1 MKIQG
6 TKIRGLKLYSS
17 AATVE
22 PDSYFDL
29 VTLLLPGNGTNG
41 SQNNTFLDSS
51 TNNLTIT
58 RNGNP
63 TQGTFSPFSQTGWS
77 VFVNSAGSST
87 STMKGLT
94 TPNSTLFDMVNGGTV
109 ECWVYLTQYPAAGA
123 PYFNSAFLFSFYGAA
138 LSAGSKYYGMSIVN
152 TGALSIIRDY
162 GGSNTDNTSSTII
175 PLNTWTHIAWS
186 RISGSNYFFVN
197 GTDITSTFTNP
208 TLSGAWPA
216 PTTDYQLYIGLG
228 AYLFNIYTY
237 IGDFNGYISNFRVVK
252 GSAVYSASFTPPTQP
267 LTAVSGTSLLTCQS
281 NRYIDNSTNA
291 LAITPLNT
299 PSVQPFSP
307 FNPDA
312 AYSTTSVGGSGYFD
326 GTGDFL
332 TYSPSTSNQFGTGSF
347 TVEAWYYPFSAPT
360 GVAAAYIYDARTA
373 SVTST
378 WILGCR
384 LNGTGAA
391 ANLLGWYNGSATLEG
406 SALTL
411 NAWNHVV
418 YVRNSITNT
427 GSLFLNGTR
436 TATQTDTTN
445 YSSTGATATIGS
457 RYTNTDLL
465 YGYLQDLRVVK
476 GTAVYDASA
485 TSITVPTAPLT
496 AITNTSLLLNYTN
509 GGITDAAAKN
519 VLETVG
525 GAAISTA
532 QSKFG
537 GSSMYFDGTG
547 DYLTI
552 PNNVL
557 FALGTG
563 DFTIECWVYSI
574 AGSNNGV
581 WQLASSA
588 FPGSAGLAVA
598 ANGGAWTVYYGST
611 SQGHG
616 FGSIGTG
623 TWQHVALVRQSGS
636 LYIYSNGVKY
646 TVAASD
652 TTNYTYTTLVIGGY
666 YSTSFL
672 WNGYI
677 NDLRITRGYA
687 RYTANFTPPT
697 SAFPTQ

>member
-6 TKIRGLKLYSS
+6 VRLQGTKLVPSGV
-17 AATVE
+17 AADE
-22 PDSYFDL
+22 YFNL
-29 VTLLLPGNGTNG
+29 VSLLLPGNGTNG
-41 SQNNTFLDSS
+41 AQNNTFLDSS
-51 TNNLTIT
+51 TNNFTVT
-58 RNGNP
+58 RNGNT

-138 LSAGSKYYGMSIVN
+138 LSGGSKYYGMSIVN

-216 PTTDYQLYIGLG
+216 STTDYQLYIGLG

-299 PSVQPFSP
+299 PSVQAFAPFDP
-307 FNPDA
+307 TA
-312 AYSTTSVGGSGYFD
+312 AYSAATVGGSAYFD
-326 GTGDFL
+326 GTGDYL
-332 TYSPSTSNQFGTGSF
+332 TAPYNSAWDFGTGDFTIESWLYRTALGVVVIAASF
-347 TVEAWYYPFSAPT
+347 TNSGNDGWSFEINSSNQITFYAESAFVATSTATIPANTWTHVAVSRSGTTLRLFIDGAVATTVTYSTSIAGFSGLLAISATAT
-360 GVAAAYIYDARTA
+360 GVAPF
-373 SVTST
+373 V
-378 WILGCR
+378 
-384 LNGTGAA
+384 
-391 ANLLGWYNGSATLEG
+391 
-406 SALTL
+406 
-411 NAWNHVV
+411 
-418 YVRNSITNT
+418 
-427 GSLFLNGTR
+427 
-436 TATQTDTTN
+436 
-445 YSSTGATATIGS
+445 
-457 RYTNTDLL
+457 
-465 YGYLQDLRVVK
+465 GYQSNFRVVK
-476 GTAVYDASA
+476 GTAVYTSA
-485 TSITVPTAPLT
+485 FVPPTAPLT
-496 AITNTSLLLNYTN
+496 NITNTGFLLSCTN
-509 GGITDAAAKN
+509 AGIPDATAKN

-525 GAAISTA
+525 SAQISTA

-537 GSSMYFDGTG
+537 GSSMSFDGSG
-547 DYLTI
+547 DYLTF
-552 PNNVL
+552 PSSQD
-557 FALGTG
+557 FALGST
-563 DFTIECWVYSI
+563 DFTVEYWINTAASADDGILQISTTPGGFATSYTNGLMMAVVSGVLYY
-574 AGSNNGV
+574 ALGGSSVNTSTTINNGNWRHIAMSRSGSSLKIFV
-581 WQLASSA
+581 DGTQVSSA
-588 FPGSAGLAVA
+588 TNSNSV
-598 ANGGAWTVYYGST
+598 
-611 SQGHG
+611 
-616 FGSIGTG
+616 TG
-623 TWQHVALVRQSGS
+623 TYLV
-636 LYIYSNGVKY
+636 V
-646 TVAASD
+646 
-652 TTNYTYTTLVIGGY
+652 GGY
-666 YSTSFL
+666 YSTSFTL
-672 WNGYI
+672 NGYI

-697 SAFPTQ
+697 TAFPVQ

>member
-41 SQNNTFLDSS
+41 AQNNTFLDSS
-51 TNNLTIT
+51 TNNFTVT
-58 RNGNP
+58 RNGNT

-138 LSAGSKYYGMSIVN
+138 LSGGSKYYGMSIVN

-216 PTTDYQLYIGLG
+216 STTDYQLYIGLG
-228 AYLFNIYTY
+228 AYLYNVYTY

-299 PSVQPFSP
+299 PSVQAFAPFDP
-307 FNPDA
+307 A
-312 AYSTTSVGGSGYFD
+312 TAYSTATVGGSGYFD
-326 GTGDFL
+326 GTGDYL
-332 TYSPSTSNQFGTGSF
+332 TVADNTAFEFGSGDFTIEGWFYALSVASDTTIVSKWTATGTANSNSWLLFVTS
-347 TVEAWYYPFSAPT
+347 
-360 GVAAAYIYDARTA
+360 GVATFW
-373 SVTST
+373 TST
-378 WILGCR
+378 
-384 LNGTGAA
+384 
-391 ANLLGWYNGSATLEG
+391 NGSAVDVNISGGTVTVN
-406 SALTL
+406 S
-411 NAWNHVV
+411 WNHIAVS
-418 YVRNSITNT
+418 RSGNT
-427 GSLFLNGTR
+427 YSLYLNGTR
-436 TATQTDTTN
+436 TATTTN
-445 YSSTGATATIGS
+445 SNSLADVATVVAIGRYSGGTF
-457 RYTNTDLL
+457 
-465 YGYLQDLRVVK
+465 GYMNGYISNARIVK
-476 GTAVYDASA
+476 GTAVYTGS
-485 TSITVPTAPLT
+485 TYTVPTTPLT
-496 AITNTSLLLNYTN
+496 AVTNTQLLLNYTN

-525 GAAISTA
+525 GASISTA
-532 QSKFG
+532 QSKWG
-537 GSSMYFDGTG
+537 GSAMYLDGNG

-697 SAFPTQ
+697 AAFPTQ

>member
-22 PDSYFDL
+22 PDSYFNL
-29 VTLLLPGNGTNG
+29 VSLLLPGNGTNG
-41 SQNNTFLDSS
+41 AQNNTFLDSS
-51 TNNLTIT
+51 TNNFTVT
-58 RNGNP
+58 RNGNT

-138 LSAGSKYYGMSIVN
+138 FPAGSKYYGMSIVN

-216 PTTDYQLYIGLG
+216 STTDYQLYIGLG
-228 AYLFNIYTY
+228 AYLYNVYTY

-299 PSVQPFSP
+299 PSVQAFSP
-307 FNPDA
+307 FDPTTAYA
-312 AYSTTSVGGSGYFD
+312 AGTVGGSGYFD
-326 GTGDFL
+326 GSGDYL

-347 TVEAWYYPFSAPT
+347 TVEAWYYPFSAPS

-378 WILGCR
+378 WVLGCR
-384 LNGTGAA
+384 LNGSGAA

-418 YVRNSITNT
+418 YVRNSSTNT

-457 RYTNTDLL
+457 RYTITDLL

-496 AITNTSLLLNYTN
+496 AIANTQLLLNYTN
-509 GGITDAAAKN
+509 GGIIDAAAKN

-537 GSSMYFDGTG
+537 GSSMAFDGTG
-547 DYLTI
+547 DWLVV
-552 PNNVL
+552 PNNA
-557 FALGTG
+557 FYNFGSG
-563 DFTIECWVYSI
+563 DFTIEFWWYPNTTADQNLISKWNSGTEWI
-574 AGSNNGV
+574 LQWRNTGNFR
-581 WQLASSA
+581 W
-588 FPGSAGLAVA
+588 A
-598 ANGGAWTVYYGST
+598 ANGSVVRDATYTLSTGAWIHVAVSCASGNLRIFVNGT
-611 SQGHG
+611 Q
-616 FGSIGTG
+616 IGT
-623 TWQHVALVRQSGS
+623 TATQSS
-636 LYIYSNGVKY
+636 I
-646 TVAASD
+646 
-652 TTNYTYTTLVIGGY
+652 TTTTEPVVIGAGQI
-666 YSTSFL
+666 STTPL
-672 WNGYI
+672 VVNGYF
-677 NDLRITRGYA
+677 DDVRITRFA
-687 RYTANFTPPT
+687 RYTTNFTPPT
-697 SAFPTQ
+697 QAFPLF